1 MAGRKLSGSFPPM
14 KSIGK
19 ADKKTPSHGGRAEI
33 QSYLIT
39 DDRNRSI
46 SETKKTTKSRT
57 MRLLSMEIPAR
68 T

>member
-1 MAGRKLSGSFPPM
+1 M
-14 KSIGK
+14 KPN
-19 ADKKTPSHGGRAEI
+19 AAKKPPSHGGRAEI

-39 DDRNRSI
+39 VDKNRSI
-46 SETKKTTKSRT
+46 SEIKKMTKSRA